1 MAEVY
6 RTVGRDPI
14 ERTIART
21 REAQSGVKHHAIAVQ
36 TKAKI
41 ILASHRHDGH
51 STIELRRA
59 GRLDWMVELNDD
71 RGYGVAMTI
80 EFGRQGGNLD
90 KNGNVVSASE
100 PVAPLRRAIGR
111 AATKRG
117 KGGKG

>member
-1 MAEVY
+1 MESSGIRSRRPSTTSGPAGLGTGRWRSERGRAVAEVY

-71 RGYGVAMTI
+71 RGYGV
-80 EFGRQGGNLD
+80 E
-90 KNGNVVSASE
+90 
-100 PVAPLRRAIGR
+100 IGR
-111 AATKRG
+111 ASCRERK
-117 KGGKG
+117 